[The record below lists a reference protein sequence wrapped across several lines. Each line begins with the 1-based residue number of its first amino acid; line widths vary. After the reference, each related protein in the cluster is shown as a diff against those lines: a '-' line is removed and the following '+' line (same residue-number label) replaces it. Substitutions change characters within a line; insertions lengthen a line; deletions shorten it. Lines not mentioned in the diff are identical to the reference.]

1 MVFGIS
7 ESRIAFMT
15 SWSLSLI
22 GIGAGHPDHLTLAAI
37 TALKEADVIL
47 VPLKGAGKEDLADL
61 RRAIIARHAPDTPLA
76 CFDLPQRGDAG
87 GYLAGVEA
95 WHDAIAARW
104 REALEQASTAG
115 GVLAGRSEGRAAIL
129 IWGDPSLYDS
139 SLRIAG
145 RLDLPVRVV
154 PGITALQALTAA
166 HRMALNTLGAPVLI
180 TTGRR
185 LRETGW
191 PDGQADTIAVML
203 DGACS
208 FQTLDPRDLY
218 IWWGAF
224 VSMPEEIL
232 ISGPLAEVGP
242 EILARRA
249 QARADHGWIMDA
261 YLLRKSAQAV

>member
-1 MVFGIS
+1 
-7 ESRIAFMT
+7 MT
-15 SWSLSLI
+15 SWPLSLI
-22 GIGAGHPDHLTLAAI
+22 GIGAGNPDHLTLAAI

-104 REALEQASTAG
+104 HSALEQTCPAG
-115 GVLAGRSEGRAAIL
+115 GRAAIL

-139 SLRIAG
+139 SLRIAA
-145 RLDLPVRVV
+145 RLDLPVRVI
-154 PGITALQALTAA
+154 PGVTALQALTAA

-191 PDGQADTIAVML
+191 PDGQADTVAVML

-208 FQTLDPRDLY
+208 FQILDPRDLY

-242 EILARRA
+242 EIVARRA
-249 QARADHGWIMDA
+249 EARADHGWIMDA